1 MTKLLERAMTK
12 ARALP
17 PDMQD
22 EIAHLVLIYA
32 GEEDRRPVIPLSP
45 EEDADLAEAD
55 AEVARGE
62 FASDE
67 EVAQMLARFQ
77 P

>member
-1 MTKLLERAMTK
+1 MTKLLEEAMTK
-12 ARALP
+12 AQALP
-17 PDMQD
+17 PEVQD

-32 GEEDRRPVIPLSP
+32 GEEDSRPVIQLTR

-67 EVAQMLARFQ
+67 EVAAIFAKYGL
-77 P
+77 